1 MIKEGISDLFNNL
14 DGSQIH
20 DAERKKP
27 DMREDIRYDFLH
39 TKLGKRSLMG
49 SNREQTRGSPGVRT
63 GWAAWEQVTGNRLGY
78 QKCSTKWSRQP
89 QKSEHLSKL
98 KLYNKNGCIIL
109 HKTYLTMCV
118 KLLQLLL
125 HGPQR
130 VRLLCPWDSPGKNTG
145 VAMTSSRGSS

>member
-63 GWAAWEQVTGNRLGY
+63 GWAAWEQVTGYDFTYGNIYILMLL
-78 QKCSTKWSRQP
+78 
-89 QKSEHLSKL
+89 SELFPPFPSP
-98 KLYNKNGCIIL
+98 
-109 HKTYLTMCV
+109 TMSISLFSMSV
-118 KLLQLLL
+118 SPLL
-125 HGPQR
+125 PCR
-130 VRLLCPWDSPGKNTG
+130 
-145 VAMTSSRGSS
+145 